1 MSQIDNIRQG
11 LARLATTVETIANT
25 QAAEMPPATVNSISG
40 NAIHGGKITLLRSTG
55 VRDNATRTSLLVDD
69 DMITVGNIDTD
80 NLIGDIDISGGLN
93 VQGALTVG
101 SLHVEELSSTQKV
114 TQNIDFTAQGGTIDM
129 MGMQWRQPGQAT
141 KQIVWR
147 NDRFYISNTV
157 DLHRNAVIEIDN
169 IPVLSSDSLGVTVQ
183 NSSLTTVGTL
193 NNLRTTGDLTIDDF
207 VTYDSGTMRFGIG
220 SEVANAQFSVA
231 SNEAEFVVDP
241 EFDHI
246 RVGSYT
252 TSKMSLL
259 TDNKER
265 IVIKEQGGVEVK
277 GTLGIKVQYPGD
289 DVDLQVA
296 GAIRFMDKKVA
307 VGSEAPTTGSN
318 NIGDIVYNNNPE
330 AGGWMGWVCIA
341 GGTPGTWN
349 RFGKIEA

>member
-1 MSQIDNIRQG
+1 MSQIDNIREG

-25 QAAEMPPATVNSISG
+25 QAAEMPAAVVNSISG

-55 VRDNATRTSLLVDD
+55 ITDKATRNSLLVEDD
-69 DMITVGNIDTD
+69 LITVGSIDTD
-80 NLIGDIDISGGLN
+80 NLIGDVDVSGGLN
-93 VQGALTVG
+93 VQGSLTVG

-129 MGMQWRQPGQAT
+129 MGMQWRQEGQAT

-147 NDRFYISNTV
+147 GDRFYISNTI

-169 IPVLSSDSLGVTVQ
+169 IPVLSADKLGVTVKH
-183 NSSLTTVGTL
+183 SELETVGTL
-193 NNLRTTGDLTIDDF
+193 NGLRISGDLSVDEF
-207 VTYDSGTMRFGIG
+207 VTYDSGTMRFAIG
-220 SEVANAQFSVA
+220 AEAPNAQFSVA

-241 EFDHI
+241 EFDHV
-246 RVGSYT
+246 RVGAYT
-252 TSKMSLL
+252 TSKMSLI

-296 GAIRFMDKKVA
+296 GAIRFADKRLA
-307 VGSEAPTTGSN
+307 VGNKMPTTGN
-318 NIGDIVYNNNPE
+318 NNQGDIVYDSNPV
-330 AGGWMGWVCIA
+330 ADGYMGWVCVA
-341 GGTPGTWN
+341 SGTPGTWK

>member
-1 MSQIDNIRQG
+1 MSQIDNIREG

-40 NAIHGGKITLLRSTG
+40 NAVHGGKITLLRSTG
-55 VRDNATRTSLLVDD
+55 INDKATRTSLLVED
-69 DMITVGNIDTD
+69 DMITVGSMDVD
-80 NLIGDIDISGGLN
+80 SLIGDIDVSGALN
-93 VQGALTVG
+93 VQGTLTAG
-101 SLHVEELSSTQKV
+101 KLHVEELSSTQKV

-129 MGMQWRQPGQAT
+129 MGMQWRQDGEAT

-147 NDRFYISNTV
+147 GDRFYISNTI

-169 IPVLSSDSLGVTVQ
+169 IPVLSADKLGVTIKH
-183 NSSLTTVGTL
+183 SELETVGTL
-193 NNLRTTGDLTIDDF
+193 NNLRISGDLSVDEF
-207 VTYDSGTMRFGIG
+207 VTYDSGTMRFAIG
-220 SEVANAQFSVA
+220 AEAPNAQLSVA

-241 EFDHI
+241 EFDHV
-246 RVGSYT
+246 RVGAYT
-252 TSKMSLL
+252 TSKMSLI

-277 GTLGIKVQYPGD
+277 GALGIKVQYPGD

-330 AGGWMGWVCIA
+330 AGGWMGWVCIVS
-341 GGTPGTWN
+341 GTPGTWN

>member
-55 VRDNATRTSLLVDD
+55 VRDNATRTSLLVEDD
-69 DMITVGNIDTD
+69 LITVGSIDTD
-80 NLIGDIDISGGLN
+80 NLIGDVDVSGGLN
-93 VQGALTVG
+93 VQGSLTVG

-129 MGMQWRQPGQAT
+129 MGMQWRQDGEAT

-147 NDRFYISNTV
+147 GDRFYISNTI

-169 IPVLSSDSLGVTVQ
+169 IPVLSADKLGVTIKH
-183 NSSLTTVGTL
+183 SELETVGTL
-193 NNLRTTGDLTIDDF
+193 NNLRISGDLSVDEF
-207 VTYDSGTMRFGIG
+207 VTYDSGTMRFAIG
-220 SEVANAQFSVA
+220 AEAPNAQLSVA

-241 EFDHI
+241 EFDHV
-246 RVGSYT
+246 RVGAYT
-252 TSKMSLL
+252 TSKMSLI

-296 GAIRFMDKKVA
+296 GAIRFADKRLA
-307 VGSEAPTTGSN
+307 VGNEMPTTGN
-318 NIGDIVYNNNPE
+318 NNQGDIVYDNNPQP
-330 AGGWMGWVCIA
+330 GGYMGWVCVV
-341 GGTPGTWN
+341 GGEPGIWK

>member
-1 MSQIDNIRQG
+1 MSQIDNIREG

-25 QAAEMPPATVNSISG
+25 QAAEMPAATVNSISG
-40 NAIHGGKITLLRSTG
+40 NAIHGGKITLLKSTG
-55 VRDNATRTSLLVDD
+55 INDKATRTSLLVED
-69 DMITVGNIDTD
+69 DMITVGNMDVD
-80 NLIGDIDISGGLN
+80 NLIGDIDVSGALN
-93 VQGALTVG
+93 VQGILTAG
-101 SLHVEELSSTQKV
+101 KLHVEELSSTQKV

-129 MGMQWRQPGQAT
+129 MGMQWRQDGEAT

-147 NDRFYISNTV
+147 GDRFYISNTI

-169 IPVLSSDSLGVTVQ
+169 IPVLSADKLGVTVKH
-183 NSSLTTVGTL
+183 SELETVGTL
-193 NNLRTTGDLTIDDF
+193 NGLRIAGDLSVDEF
-207 VTYDSGTMRFGIG
+207 VTYDSGTMRFAIG
-220 SEVANAQFSVA
+220 AEAPNAQLSVA

-246 RVGSYT
+246 RVGAYT
-252 TSKMSLL
+252 TSKMSLI

-296 GAIRFMDKKVA
+296 GAIRFADKRLA
-307 VGSEAPTTGSN
+307 VGNEMPTTGN
-318 NIGDIVYNNNPE
+318 NNQGDIVYDNNPQ
-330 AGGWMGWVCIA
+330 AGGFMGWVCVESGA
-341 GGTPGTWN
+341 PGIWKQ
-349 RFGKIEA
+349 FGKIEA

>member
-1 MSQIDNIRQG
+1 
-11 LARLATTVETIANT
+11 
-25 QAAEMPPATVNSISG
+25 MPAATVNSISG

-169 IPVLSSDSLGVTVQ
+169 IPVLSSDTLGVTVQ

-207 VTYDSGTMRFGIG
+207 VTYNSGTMRFGIG

-277 GTLGIKVQYPGD
+277 GTLGIKVQYPGE

-318 NIGDIVYNNNPE
+318 NIGDIVYSNDPE
-330 AGGWMGWVCIA
+330 AGGWMGWVCIIS
-341 GGTPGTWN
+341 GTPGTWK

>member
-1 MSQIDNIRQG
+1 MSQIDNIREG

-25 QAAEMPPATVNSISG
+25 QAAEMPAAVVNSISG

-55 VRDNATRTSLLVDD
+55 ITDKATRNSLLVEDD
-69 DMITVGNIDTD
+69 LITVGSIDTD
-80 NLIGDIDISGGLN
+80 NLIGDVDVSGGLN
-93 VQGALTVG
+93 VQGSLTVG

-129 MGMQWRQPGQAT
+129 MGMQWRQEGQAT

-147 NDRFYISNTV
+147 GDRFYISNTI

-169 IPVLSSDSLGVTVQ
+169 IPVLSADKLGVTVKH
-183 NSSLTTVGTL
+183 SELETVGTL
-193 NNLRTTGDLTIDDF
+193 NGLRISGDLSVDEF
-207 VTYDSGTMRFGIG
+207 VTYDSGTMRFAIG
-220 SEVANAQFSVA
+220 AEAPNAQFSVA

-241 EFDHI
+241 EFDHV
-246 RVGSYT
+246 RVGAYT
-252 TSKMSLL
+252 TSKMSLI

-296 GAIRFMDKKVA
+296 GAIRFADKRLA
-307 VGSEAPTTGSN
+307 VGNEMPTTGN
-318 NIGDIVYNNNPE
+318 NNQGDIVYDSNPV
-330 AGGWMGWVCIA
+330 ADGYMGWVCVA
-341 GGTPGTWN
+341 SGTPGTWK

>member
-1 MSQIDNIRQG
+1 MSQIDNIREG

-25 QAAEMPPATVNSISG
+25 QAAEMPPAVVNSISG

-55 VRDNATRTSLLVDD
+55 ITDKATRNSLLVEDD
-69 DMITVGNIDTD
+69 LITVGSIDTD
-80 NLIGDIDISGGLN
+80 NLIGDVDVSGGLN
-93 VQGALTVG
+93 VQGSLTVG

-129 MGMQWRQPGQAT
+129 MGMQWRQEGQAT

-147 NDRFYISNTV
+147 GDRFYISNTI

-169 IPVLSSDSLGVTVQ
+169 IPVLSADKLGVTIKH
-183 NSSLTTVGTL
+183 SELETVGTL
-193 NNLRTTGDLTIDDF
+193 NNLRVSGNINIDDF
-207 VTYDSGTMRFGIG
+207 VTYDSGTMRFAIG
-220 SEVANAQFSVA
+220 AEAPNAQLSVA

-241 EFDHI
+241 EFDHV
-246 RVGSYT
+246 RVGAYT
-252 TSKMSLL
+252 TSKMSLI

-277 GTLGIKVQYPGD
+277 GALGIKVQYPGD

-296 GAIRFMDKKVA
+296 GAIRFSDKRLA
-307 VGSEAPTTGSN
+307 VSNEAPLTGN
-318 NIGDIVYNNNPE
+318 HNQGDIVYDTNPV
-330 AGGWMGWVCIA
+330 AGGYMGWVCVTSGA
-341 GGTPGTWN
+341 PGTWK
-349 RFGKIEA
+349 RFGKIEE